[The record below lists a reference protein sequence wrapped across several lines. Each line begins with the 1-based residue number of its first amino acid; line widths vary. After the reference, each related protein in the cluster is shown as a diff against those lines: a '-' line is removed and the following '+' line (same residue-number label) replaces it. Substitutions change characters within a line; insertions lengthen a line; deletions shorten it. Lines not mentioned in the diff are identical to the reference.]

1 MYVFIF
7 FFCFCPR
14 IVTVALALS
23 FLLHFPVMRGI
34 TLQVGALE
42 DMLPL
47 LLCFFSSFQIQSL
60 MLMTCG
66 PVGMGRWIHR
76 EYELILI
83 GA

>member
-42 DMLPL
+42 FGRYVAVAFVFFFFISNSVIDANDMWPCGHGKMDPL
-47 LLCFFSSFQIQSL
+47 GI
-60 MLMTCG
+60 
-66 PVGMGRWIHR
+66 
-76 EYELILI
+76 
-83 GA
+83 